1 MIMATATPVLT
12 TPATGQEVLPPHG
25 LQPDA
30 VISWYGQDRASAGSA
45 LSHTAC
51 DYNGDGLGDVVA
63 GDWMWRRTGAGK
75 IGTTYVIPSG
85 QGTPTGGDL
94 DAVDSGAYRL
104 EGAFD
109 QNMSGFTVTC
119 AGDINGDG
127 FDDIAHSDFSGNK
140 LSIIF
145 GEEQVQHRSQQYLA
159 EHGFIIEGLPDGR
172 TSNYSTG
179 IGDLNGDGF
188 DDVAVVTK
196 NSGAES
202 AGRIDIV
209 AGADDLS
216 TITLP
221 ADPHAHHP
229 RVLTTILGAGPTA
242 ALSNVAPAGDLN
254 GDGIGDIVITG
265 YTAVGPDHAPGTR
278 VPGMAWVVFGQQGG
292 LPRTV
297 DLNNLD
303 DVGFTITGPD
313 RGRDRLGISVAA
325 MGDINDDGFDDLLLG
340 ADSTGDHPGAGVV
353 VLGSA
358 ETSPV
363 LTDPDAPTQVFSGDD
378 HRGWWIDGI
387 QEGDH
392 TGYAVATRPAT
403 DRDPAL
409 IVLGA
414 YGAGGESEGA
424 VYIIDAS
431 ALPGGGPAPAL
442 TDLLTTGR
450 AAQIDGSDPGQRLG
464 RTVASIG
471 DFNGDGS
478 GDLVWGGDAVN
489 SGRGVISLGLMPA
502 TIPSLPSL
510 PSGSSAFLSS

>member
-1 MIMATATPVLT
+1 MTLGITLPVMT
-12 TPATGQEVLPPHG
+12 TPAVGQEETPAGG
-25 LQPDA
+25 LQPEK
-30 VISWYGQDRASAGSA
+30 VISWHGQDRASAGSA
-45 LSHTAC
+45 ISHTAC
-51 DYNGDGLGDVVA
+51 DFNGDGLGDVVA

-119 AGDINGDG
+119 AGDVNGDG
-127 FDDIAHSDFSGNK
+127 FDDVAHSDFSGNR
-140 LSIIF
+140 LSILF
-145 GEEQVQHRSQQYLA
+145 GDQQVQNRSQQYLA

-179 IGDLNGDGF
+179 IGDLNDDGF

-196 NSGAES
+196 NSGAEA

-209 AGADDLS
+209 AGADDIS

-221 ADPHAHHP
+221 ADPRASHP
-229 RVLTTILGAGPTA
+229 RVITTILGAGPTN
-242 ALSNVAPAGDLN
+242 ALSNVAPAGDVN
-254 GDGIGDIVITG
+254 GDDIEDIVVTG
-265 YTAVGPDHAPGTR
+265 YTAVGPDHAAGTR
-278 VPGMAWVVFGQQGG
+278 VPGMAWVVFGQPGG

-297 DLNNLD
+297 DLNNLAGA
-303 DVGFTITGPD
+303 GFTIAGPD
-313 RGRDRLGISVAA
+313 RGRDRLGISVSA

-340 ADSTGDHPGAGVV
+340 ADSTGDHAGAGVV
-353 VLGSA
+353 VLGSVD
-358 ETSPV
+358 TTPV
-363 LTDPDAPTQVFSGDD
+363 FTDPAASPQVTSGDN

-387 QEGDH
+387 QAGDR
-392 TGYAVATRPAT
+392 TGYAVAARPAT
-403 DRDPAL
+403 DQGPAL

-414 YGAGGESEGA
+414 YGAGEASEGA

-431 ALPGGGPAPAL
+431 ALSPDGPAPAL
-442 TDLLTTGR
+442 VDLLTTGR
-450 AAQIDGSDPGQRLG
+450 AVQIDGSESGQRLG

-478 GDLVWGGDAVN
+478 GDLAWGGDAVN
-489 SGRGVISLGLMPA
+489 SSRGVISLGLMPA
-502 TIPSLPSL
+502 PIPSAPSLPT
-510 PSGSSAFLSS
+510 GSSAFLSS